1 MNLAATYVGE
11 KALEQGVKLILNNPE
26 KNIPRL
32 IGLAEKLAR
41 DDHHRRMVANVK
53 KVLQDKK
60 GNWYCFA
67 RDLLTRTHPNIRQR
81 LAVDFFINS
90 TFIGVPRQKEW
101 AAKLGVSVPWAI
113 LIDPTEKCNL
123 NCTGCWAGDYQRAH
137 ELDLATMDRVITEG
151 EKLGINFIV
160 LSGGE
165 PLLRRDDIIRLA
177 ERHPDQ
183 VFHLFTNG
191 TLIDQK
197 FVDDMIRLGNITVA
211 LSLEGFEEK
220 TDRRRGRGVFA
231 KVMAAMDLMRAA
243 GAVYGVSVTYS
254 RNNTE
259 ELGSEAFVD
268 MLVNK
273 GVAFGWYFT
282 YIPIGKDVDLEM
294 MATPEQRAW
303 MFDRIQHF
311 RQTKPIFLVDFWN
324 DGEASNGCIAGGRRY
339 FHINAAGEVEPC
351 AFVHYSTC
359 NIKDVSLVEALQNP
373 LFRAYQ
379 KRQPFHQNL
388 RRPCPIIDNPE
399 MLRDIVAESG
409 ARSTQLHN
417 DETAAEFATKLAPY
431 ARSWGEVAD
440 RIWEAGG
447 KAATATGEREN
458 CCLCSVA
465 H

>member
-11 KALEQGVKLILNNPE
+11 KLLEQGVKLILNNPE
-26 KNIPRL
+26 KNISRL
-32 IGLAEKLAR
+32 IALAEKLAR
-41 DDHHRRMVANVK
+41 DQYHREIVANVK
-53 KVLQDKK
+53 KVLEDRNS
-60 GNWYCFA
+60 NWYHFA
-67 RDLLTRTHPNIRQR
+67 RRLLTQTHPNIRQR
-81 LAVDFFINS
+81 LAIDFFVNS

-101 AAKLGVSVPWAI
+101 AAKLGVAVPWAI
-113 LIDPTEKCNL
+113 LMDPTEKCNL
-123 NCTGCWAGDYQRAH
+123 NCVGCWAGDYQRAQ
-137 ELDLATMDRVITEG
+137 ELDFATMDRIVTEG

-165 PLLRRDDIIRLA
+165 PLMRRDDIIRLA
-177 ERHPDQ
+177 EKHPDQ

-197 FVDDMIRLGNITVA
+197 FVDDMVRLGNITVA

-220 TDRRRGRGVFA
+220 TDSRRGRGVFA
-231 KVMAAMDLMRAA
+231 RVMRAMDLMRAA
-243 GAVYGVSVTYS
+243 GAVYGVSATYS

-268 MLVNK
+268 MLVEK

-303 MFDRIQHF
+303 MFERIQHF

-359 NIKDVSLVEALQNP
+359 NIKNISLVEALQNP

-379 KRQPFHQNL
+379 KRQPFNQNL
-388 RRPCPIIDNPE
+388 RRPCPLIDNPE

-409 ARSTQLHN
+409 ARTTQLHD
-417 DETAAEFATKLAPY
+417 DETADEFAAKLAPY
-431 ARSWGEVAD
+431 ARAWGEVAD
-440 RIWEAGG
+440 GIWVKEG
-447 KAATATGEREN
+447 KAVPGAMEGEN
-458 CCLCSVA
+458 CCRV

>member
-11 KALEQGVKLILNNPE
+11 KVLEQGVKLILHNPE

-32 IGLAEKLAR
+32 VNLAEKLAR
-41 DDHHRRMVANVK
+41 DPYHREMVANVK
-53 KVLQDKK
+53 KVLKNK
-60 GNWYCFA
+60 ESNWYQFA
-67 RDLLTRTHPNIRQR
+67 RRLLTTTHPNIRQR
-81 LAVDFFINS
+81 LAMDFFINS
-90 TFIGVPRQKEW
+90 TFVGVPRQKEW
-101 AAKLGVSVPWAI
+101 SAKLGVAVPWAI
-113 LIDPTEKCNL
+113 LMDPTERCNL
-123 NCTGCWAGDYQRAH
+123 RCLGCWAGDYQRTQ

-165 PLLRRDDIIRLA
+165 PLVRRRDIVRLA
-177 ERHPDQ
+177 EKHPDQ

-191 TLIDQK
+191 TLIDRA
-197 FVDDMIRLGNITVA
+197 FVDDMVRLGNITVA

-220 TDRRRGRGVFA
+220 TDARRGKGVFA
-231 KVMAAMDLMRAA
+231 RVMQAMDLMRAA
-243 GAVYGVSVTYS
+243 GVVYGVSVTYS
-254 RNNTE
+254 RNNTA
-259 ELGSEAFVD
+259 ELGSDEFLD
-268 MLVNK
+268 MLVDK

-303 MFDRIQHF
+303 MFDRIQYF

-379 KRQPFHQNL
+379 ARQPFNTNL
-388 RRPCPIIDNPE
+388 RRPCPLIDNPE
-399 MLRDIVAESG
+399 MLREMVAESG
-409 ARSTQLHN
+409 ARATQVHT
-417 DETAAEFATKLAPY
+417 DETAAEFAAKLAPY
-431 ARSWGEVAD
+431 AREWGEVAD
-440 RIWEAGG
+440 QIWQQQGPVGAE
-447 KAATATGEREN
+447 AATAGEGCR
-458 CCLCSVA
+458 A